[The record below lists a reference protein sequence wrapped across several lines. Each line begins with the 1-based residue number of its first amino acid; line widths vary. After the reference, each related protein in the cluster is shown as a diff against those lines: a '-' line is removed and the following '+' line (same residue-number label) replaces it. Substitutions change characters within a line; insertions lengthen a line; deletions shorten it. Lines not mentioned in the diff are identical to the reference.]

1 MKFKI
6 IFQQIHNFSGYG
18 SQAVSSNTLS
28 SEDSMSLRSI
38 SVDDTPDTEVPSV
51 STAPLNKLNNTEHH
65 HPLETSSSKNITT
78 QALKM
83 VHPSTALKV
92 TSSSYSSHDL
102 LSPPDVSLT
111 SISPGEETDATVT
124 VEESTPSS
132 ANITPSLSGYQL
144 IDPSDSSAALSMS
157 SKIPLSLGNDFQII
171 WNNIEQW
178 ILLLI
183 PV

>member
-1 MKFKI
+1 M
-6 IFQQIHNFSGYG
+6 
-18 SQAVSSNTLS
+18 SSNTLS

-38 SVDDTPDTEVPSV
+38 SVDDTPDTEVPSA
-51 STAPLNKLNNTEHH
+51 STAPMNKQNNAEHH
-65 HPLETSSSKNITT
+65 HQLETSSSKNITA

-92 TSSSYSSHDL
+92 TSSSHDL

-157 SKIPLSLGNDFQII
+157 SKIPLSLGNDLQISK
-171 WNNIEQW
+171 NKSE
-178 ILLLI
+178 L
-183 PV
+183 